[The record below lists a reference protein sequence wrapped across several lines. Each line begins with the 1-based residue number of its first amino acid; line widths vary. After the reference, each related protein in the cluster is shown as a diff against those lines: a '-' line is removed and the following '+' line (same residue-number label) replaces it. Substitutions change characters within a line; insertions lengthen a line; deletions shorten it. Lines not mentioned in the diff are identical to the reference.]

1 MICSFSPRLLA
12 SERGSFELSVYRRL
26 TISWATEASN
36 ADIVDIKASS
46 EKFLSRILLS
56 SVLWNRS
63 SVNSTRRIAPN
74 SEMSPSLTDNYT
86 CGSRIAL
93 SNTSLFRHL
102 RTNSKARSE
111 SLSSGPNHTSTL
123 VAELKI
129 IDIASIH
136 NLRFSRLGCRN
147 TRNAEAKLLVML
159 IVASCML
166 TTGSLSVTGPQFAV
180 VGFSQTTSYNLAF
193 EFTVRLSKRYGI
205 EAIMDECEQLT
216 DPLSTT
222 IALCCGVL
230 RV

>member
-12 SERGSFELSVYRRL
+12 SERVLLQGGDVFAPSSFGDVITIDSVLIDVCQGSFELSVYRRL

-129 IDIASIH
+129 ID
-136 NLRFSRLGCRN
+136 
-147 TRNAEAKLLVML
+147 M
-159 IVASCML
+159 
-166 TTGSLSVTGPQFAV
+166 
-180 VGFSQTTSYNLAF
+180 
-193 EFTVRLSKRYGI
+193 
-205 EAIMDECEQLT
+205 
-216 DPLSTT
+216 
-222 IALCCGVL
+222 
-230 RV
+230 